1 MKATA
6 TFSPT
11 KWDEKPYGTLPKPT
25 RMTKASV
32 EFSFKGE
39 MEGQAQTEFVM
50 FYKEYDEKDPHGSS
64 AVYVGLT
71 RFTGI
76 VGGKAGSFVMEERGT
91 FERGAAKSTS
101 TIVAGSGTGE
111 LRDIA
116 GSGYGISSQK
126 TSEFNLEFA
135 L

>member
-11 KWDEKPYGTLPKPT
+11 KWDEKPFGDLPKPT

-32 EFSFKGE
+32 EFSFKGQ
-39 MEGQAQTEFVM
+39 MEGQGHAEFLM

-71 RFTGI
+71 RFTGT
-76 VGGKAGSFVMEERGT
+76 VNGKSGSFVMEERGT
-91 FERGAAKSTS
+91 FEAGAAQSTS
-101 TIVAGSGTGE
+101 TIVAGSGTGD
-111 LRDIA
+111 LKDIA
-116 GSGYGISSQK
+116 GSGFGISTQK
-126 TSEFNLEFA
+126 GGELNLKYT